1 MQAGPEEYGS
11 LFYEN
16 GYLYAPAA
24 DGEARTYF
32 SVISKVEDLG
42 NNKLKLN
49 YSIYSQDLD
58 AYYDGKEIDYSL
70 TEEKAAA
77 DPEYEKVDSGYAV
90 VRADGDAYKLEY
102 LE

>member
-1 MQAGPEEYGS
+1 MEPVP
-11 LFYEN
+11 LK
-16 GYLYAPAA
+16 
-24 DGEARTYF
+24 DRM
-32 SVISKVEDLG
+32 IS
-42 NNKLKLN
+42 N
-49 YSIYSQDLD
+49 SQDLD

-90 VRADGDAYKLEY
+90 VRADGDAYKLEH